1 MTALGSFDLAA
12 VAQSVRAD
20 RLHWGLHV
28 LQRMVQRGITR
39 DDVFATLRGGEVVE
53 AYLDDTPYPS
63 ALVLGFVA
71 SRPLHVVVAL
81 DVNGPDSYI
90 ITAYEPGPD
99 KFELD
104 WKTRR
109 KR

>member
-1 MTALGSFDLAA
+1 MARRGIA
-12 VAQSVRAD
+12 RAD
-20 RLHWGLHV
+20 VLGVLH
-28 LQRMVQRGITR
+28 
-39 DDVFATLRGGEVVE
+39 GGEVVE
-53 AYLDDTPYPS
+53 EYLDDTPYPS

-81 DVNGPDSYI
+81 DANGPDAYI
-90 ITAYEPGPD
+90 ITVYEPSPD
-99 KFELD
+99 RFERD